1 MNKSIANLFKSAGI
15 FGFCITLS
23 HSALATGATGVEVKE
38 PFNDL
43 TPSILYQVLAAE
55 IAAQRG
61 QLGTAAGT
69 YLSLAKSTR
78 DSRLAKRATEIFLG
92 ERALDGALQSAQL
105 WAELAPTNEA
115 ANSTLEALYISSGK
129 LTLVEPLLTK
139 RLAAART
146 EKSLDT
152 AYPVIERTLVRA
164 PDRRA
169 SFEMLERI
177 SQPDQ
182 SIAAARAAL
191 ATLASLAGLNEKAAA
206 QSLAAFKLAP
216 DSEPFAVN
224 AAAFE
229 QQHKQS
235 AGSAIAIIKPF
246 VDRMP
251 KAVEARIT
259 YGRLLAMDGQN
270 AQAKTQLEQ
279 AFANDSSNPSVLY
292 SLAQVSVQLKQINE
306 AKTYLDKFIALP
318 RNIQRDNNAA
328 YFFHGQLA
336 EDEKNYPSAIDWYSK
351 IQRGDQYMAALT
363 RRALVLGKSDRIPD
377 ARALLQSISP
387 STPRERLQLLSAE
400 AAVLRQANQHDEVFA
415 LLDGALA
422 KAPNNGDLLYEQ
434 AMAAEKVNR
443 LDVMEQSIKK
453 LIQLEPT
460 RADAYNALGYTLA
473 DRNLR
478 LPEALGLIEKALTL
492 APNNGAIL
500 DSMGWVLFRMQR
512 FPEAVDYLRRAF
524 KITPDAEVAVHL
536 GEALWKLGNKDEAM
550 QMWRLA
556 REKEPS
562 NDVLKETLARL
573 NVSI

>member
-1 MNKSIANLFKSAGI
+1 MNKSIANLFKTAGI
-15 FGFCITLS
+15 FSFCITLS
-23 HSALATGATGVEVKE
+23 HSALAAGATGDEVKE

-169 SFEMLERI
+169 SYEMLERL

-229 QQHKQS
+229 QQHKQT

-279 AFANDSSNPSVLY
+279 AFATDSSNPSVLY
-292 SLAQVSVQLKQINE
+292 SLAQVSVQLKQISE

-363 RRALVLGKSDRIPD
+363 RRALVLGKSNRIPD

-400 AAVLRQANQHDEVFA
+400 AAVLRQANQHNEVFT